1 MKGEGEVSAGQ
12 NLDIC
17 NGNAP
22 SFSQDDDNTVEESD
36 ISAVDFSGRTPVR
49 FGDVDFVGSGVTF
62 FGIFFR
68 VLGAT
73 YVNG

>member
-22 SFSQDDDNTVEESD
+22 SLSQDDDNTVEGSD
-36 ISAVDFSGRTPVR
+36 MSAVDFSGRTPVR
-49 FGDVDFVGSGVTF
+49 FGNVDFVGSGVTF
-62 FGIFFR
+62 FWYLFSCVGS
-68 VLGAT
+68 